1 LCSEDEVP
9 PTASDSRRSQSHNPS
24 PDASLGSQLA
34 AALDLLHKKSEEIS
48 ELRAQVASLRRR
60 MTDHDSKFE
69 HTQADKSLNGKERT
83 DYLAVEVQTDRDL
96 GYDAALNAERARWAE
111 EKVVL
116 QGELDALRGDKSRAL
131 ADVDFFREQY
141 QRASAF
147 ASTTRTE
154 NEELLARATVAESQA
169 VNGVAM
175 VRATF
180 DARVAKL
187 EAEVRKHKALSEML
201 TERARRT
208 DDTVRYK
215 AALMPELERKLGELQ
230 RQSRE
235 TEAELEE
242 TGDEL
247 RAEKRAN
254 VKLRRRL
261 AILEANAPAP
271 DHDAEASR
279 QREPERALWSD
290 DDWDD
295 EDYRPGHTPSSPPR
309 AGSDGSAPQY
319 GRGHSPINVKKED
332 DAQPPDGELEQL
344 ASVGPDASAQSSN
357 DDTVYLCR
365 WRPGDPTGYCDAVV
379 ASRQVKNL
387 TRRSYVC

>member
-1 LCSEDEVP
+1 
-9 PTASDSRRSQSHNPS
+9 
-24 PDASLGSQLA
+24 
-34 AALDLLHKKSEEIS
+34 
-48 ELRAQVASLRRR
+48 
-60 MTDHDSKFE
+60 MTGDNSKFVR
-69 HTQADKSLNGKERT
+69 TQADRSLNGKKERM

-96 GYDAALNAERARWAE
+96 GYDAALNAERARWAQ
-111 EKVVL
+111 EKFFL

-180 DARVAKL
+180 DTRVAKL
-187 EAEVRKHKALSEML
+187 EAEARKHKALSEML

-208 DDTVRYK
+208 DDEVRYR
-215 AALMPELERKLGELQ
+215 AALMPELERKFRELHQ
-230 RQSRE
+230 QFVE

-261 AILEANAPAP
+261 ATLEANAPAP

-279 QREPERALWSD
+279 QRERALWSD
-290 DDWDD
+290 DDRD
-295 EDYRPGHTPSSPPR
+295 EEDHRPDLGPSSPPQH
-309 AGSDGSAPQY
+309 GES
-319 GRGHSPINVKKED
+319 HSLPNVEKGD
-332 DAQPPDGELEQL
+332 DAQPPDDDPEQM
-344 ASVGPDASAQSSN
+344 ASVGLDASAQSSN
-357 DDTVYLCR
+357 DDVVYLCR
-365 WRPGDPTGYCDAVV
+365 WRPGDPTGYCHAVV
-379 ASRQVKNL
+379 ASRQVKNPNA
-387 TRRSYVC
+387 RRS

>member
-1 LCSEDEVP
+1 
-9 PTASDSRRSQSHNPS
+9 
-24 PDASLGSQLA
+24 
-34 AALDLLHKKSEEIS
+34 
-48 ELRAQVASLRRR
+48 
-60 MTDHDSKFE
+60 MTNDDSKFV
-69 HTQADKSLNGKERT
+69 HTQANKSLNGKERV

-96 GYDAALNAERARWAE
+96 GYDAALNAERARWAQ
-111 EKVVL
+111 EKVLL

-141 QRASAF
+141 QRASAY

-169 VNGVAM
+169 VNGVAL

-187 EAEVRKHKALSEML
+187 EAEARKHKALSEML

-208 DDTVRYK
+208 DDDVRYR
-215 AALMPELERKLGELQ
+215 AARMPELEREFRELYGQ
-230 RQSRE
+230 FRE

-254 VKLRRRL
+254 VKLRRQL
-261 AILEANAPAP
+261 ANLEANAPAP
-271 DHDAEASR
+271 DHNAEASP

-290 DDWDD
+290 DDDGDD
-295 EDYRPGHTPSSPPR
+295 EDYRPGHSPSSPPKV
-309 AGSDGSAPQY
+309 GSDGSSP
-319 GRGHSPINVKKED
+319 SPINVERED
-332 DAQPPDGELEQL
+332 DAQPPDGDGEPEQL
-344 ASVGPDASAQSSN
+344 AFVGLDASAQSSN

-365 WRPGDPTGYCDAVV
+365 WRPGDPTWYCDAVV
-379 ASRQVKNL
+379 ASRQVKNP
-387 TRRSYVC
+387 TGPVRMKAH